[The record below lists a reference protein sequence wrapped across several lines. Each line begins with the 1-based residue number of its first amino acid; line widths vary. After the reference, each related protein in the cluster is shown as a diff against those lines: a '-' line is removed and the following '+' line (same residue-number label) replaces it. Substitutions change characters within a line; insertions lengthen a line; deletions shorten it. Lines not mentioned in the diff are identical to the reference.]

1 MPTYDVH
8 AHVIV
13 REALDEMR
21 ASHPDHAPELHEA
34 DGAFWVM
41 FPGGR
46 ARLGPIPAGMFDVE
60 LRLADMD
67 RQRVDVQLLSVAPPT
82 YHYHVPAEAGNAFA
96 QIQNDA
102 MLRVAEKHP
111 DRFAVF
117 ATLPLQ
123 DPDAAVAEVG
133 RVAGHGRVR
142 GVQIGTNVNKVNLDD
157 PALEPVW
164 AALADAGLPVWVHP
178 DQRGSAG
185 EDRLGQYYLVNL
197 IGNPLESTIAMGALI
212 FGGVVERHPTLR
224 FGFVHGGGFTPYQIG
239 RWDHGWGCR
248 PEPKKVVADVPPSEY
263 FGRFFFDSLTHDAL
277 SLELLGRRVGWDHV
291 VVGSDYPFDMASDD
305 PVGGVEKVDL
315 TAEQRQAV
323 FEGNAERFLRPL
335 PEGL

>member
-21 ASHPDHAPELHEA
+21 ASHPDSAPTLHEA
-34 DGAFWVM
+34 DGAFWLTY
-41 FPGGR
+41 PGRR
-46 ARLGPIPAGMFDVE
+46 ARLGPIPAGMFDVQ

-67 RQRVDVQLLSVAPPT
+67 RQRVDVQLLSVAPPN
-82 YHYHVPAEAGNAFA
+82 YHYHVAADVGNAFA

-102 MLRVAEKHP
+102 MVRMAEKQP

-123 DPDAAVAEVG
+123 DPDMALAEVA
-133 RVAGHGRVR
+133 RMAAHGRIR
-142 GVQIGTNVNKVNLDD
+142 GVQIGTNVNKRNLDD
-157 PALEPVW
+157 AALEPVW
-164 AALADAGLPVWVHP
+164 AALADADLPVWVHP
-178 DQRGSAG
+178 DQRGIAG
-185 EDRLGQYYLVNL
+185 EERLSQYYLANL
-197 IGNPLESTIAMGALI
+197 IGNPLESTIAMGSLI
-212 FGGVVERHPTLR
+212 FGGVLERHPALR

-248 PEPKKVVADVPPSEY
+248 PEPKTVVADVPPSQY

-291 VVGSDYPFDMASDD
+291 VVGSDYPFDMGPAD
-305 PVGGVEKVDL
+305 PVGGVEQVDL
-315 TAEQRQAV
+315 TAEQRRAV
-323 FEGNAERFLRPL
+323 LEGNAERFLRPV
-335 PEGL
+335 PDGL